1 MTINKLTPPSH
12 LMSSFPSLPSL
23 FIFHSLFRISV
34 LNPEL
39 PCLSFCCI
47 HLPKPH
53 PWPNPLSLSLYLH
66 PCSWVQLEETSKVAS
81 LTIFMIK
88 TLRRHLVLPDNHTVS
103 LGYDL
108 WVLPDNHTVS
118 LGYDLCQLM
127 TWLATSLRKPK
138 QLENFHWLPQHHL
151 TYCYLHS

>member
-23 FIFHSLFRISV
+23 FTFHSLFRISV

-53 PWPNPLSLSLYLH
+53 PWPNPLSLSLYLR
-66 PCSWVQLEETSKVAS
+66 PCSWVQLEETAKVAS

-88 TLRRHLVLPDNHTVS
+88 TLRRRSVLPDNHTVS
-103 LGYDL
+103 LGC
-108 WVLPDNHTVS
+108 
-118 LGYDLCQLM
+118 DLCQLM

-138 QLENFHWLPQHHL
+138 QLENFHWPTASSHIALSAL
-151 TYCYLHS
+151 INILYLA